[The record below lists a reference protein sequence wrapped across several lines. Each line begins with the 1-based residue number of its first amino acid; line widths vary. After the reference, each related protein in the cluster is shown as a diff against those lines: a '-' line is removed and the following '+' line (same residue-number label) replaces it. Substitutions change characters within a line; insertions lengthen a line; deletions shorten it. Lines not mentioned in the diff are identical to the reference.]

1 MPPKTAGHLPLR
13 EDKKAPRFKGK
24 HVEEFITSLEHLA
37 DVNTVEDKH
46 LPKAVVRYASS
57 KVKSVL
63 EAEVAFEGE
72 DWVLAKE
79 RLRYIFGSLTR
90 THKPEPRKLR
100 KFVEESAAES
110 SVTSLVTLD
119 HYNFE
124 FSRKAG
130 RLVQDGAMSE
140 RELNDLFHQGLP
152 KKLRTAIL
160 KDLADIVRKRS
171 GKGLSTSNQPTKAE
185 ILDTARD
192 HYKAVEAMRRG
203 VGADSSSA
211 DSESDSRSSGTP
223 ASDSSSDSDGESHG
237 KHKSRDRSQSH
248 SDSELEPLYKK
259 DLHREFQAM
268 TQKWFRENGFNATPV
283 AAPSNVIPV
292 PPALNLSVP
301 SVSPLFHNPMG
312 PPQFSAMQGAGSSQY
327 PQRTFTPRVCYVCG
341 KTEGVDLDHLLGTHR
356 CPETARLIQD
366 GLAIFSPVNGRL
378 SYPKG
383 QPLPSTD
390 FMPQGIAAFLR
401 DQLHTTPQQQQQQP
415 LQPQQPRRD
424 PPPHQASV
432 MSVGLCRDGVPVL
445 SYSTEASVS
454 IGHALSLPVTTRSHS
469 RPTTPKSVHWQDS
482 PSSPT
487 ETTAPPPPAGTT
499 AAPATTPP
507 APANT
512 QKGWRDSQREKTRAP
527 PSSYDDSISR
537 NRTTGRQSPLRFSSE
552 VQDSVS
558 VSSLEDHILGTRVTL
573 TLRECL
579 GMSTSLQ
586 KRMAALVKT
595 RRDFGSS
602 IPSESAATHALS
614 CGVPAADPGGPAQHL
629 EAEISFTQGME
640 RLDDLLDRYAA
651 SIALADSRQFAMVSG
666 VIELVFAGKKAA
678 FLVDSGSELNLA
690 SQRLYDP
697 KTMNLDEDGSRWTLR
712 GIGGDPIALLGC
724 ALDVPVQLGGRNFD
738 HHFFISTSHY
748 GSHDGILGQPWLSF
762 FAARFEYSRDGATML
777 KVHPSGST
785 DGPSVAVQM
794 CPPRHPRNADR
805 LVLTAA
811 AANDTDDA
819 TTSTPPTQDF

>member
-57 KVKSVL
+57 RVKSVL

-72 DWVLAKE
+72 DWALAKE

-90 THKPEPRKLR
+90 MHKPEPRKLR
-100 KFVEESAAES
+100 KFVEESAAGS

-119 HYNFE
+119 QYNFE

-130 RLVQDGAMSE
+130 KLVADGAMSE

-160 KDLADIVRKRS
+160 KDLADI
-171 GKGLSTSNQPTKAE
+171 PTKAE

-223 ASDSSSDSDGESHG
+223 ASDSSSDSGGESHG
-237 KHKSRDRSQSH
+237 KRRKIRSDRSSKRCTHRSSSTQPKKSSSSQDKSRDRSQSH

-301 SVSPLFHNPMG
+301 SVPPLFHNPMG

-390 FMPQGIAAFLR
+390 FMPQGIATFLR
-401 DQLHTTPQQQQQQP
+401 DQLRTTTQQQQQ
-415 LQPQQPRRD
+415 QPQQPRRD
-424 PPPHQASV
+424 PPPHQAAV

-454 IGHALSLPVTTRSHS
+454 IGHALSLPVTTRSHT

-487 ETTAPPPPAGTT
+487 EVAPPPPSSSATI
-499 AAPATTPP
+499 APGTTPP

-512 QKGWRDSQREKTRAP
+512 QKGWRDSQKEKTRTP
-527 PSSYDDSISR
+527 LSSYDDSISR

-552 VQDSVS
+552 IQDSVS
-558 VSSLEDHILGTRVTL
+558 VASLEDHILGTRVTL

-595 RRDFGSS
+595 RRDFGAAN
-602 IPSESAATHALS
+602 PSESAAAHALS
-614 CGVPAADPGGPAQHL
+614 HDAPTADPGGPAQHL

-651 SIALADSRQFAMVSG
+651 SIALADSRH
-666 VIELVFAGKKAA
+666 
-678 FLVDSGSELNLA
+678 GSELNLA

-724 ALDVPVQLGGRNFD
+724 ALDVPVQLGGCNFD

-777 KVHPSGST
+777 KVHPSGIT

-811 AANDTDDA
+811 AANGADDV
-819 TTSTPPTQDF
+819 TTSTPPAQDF